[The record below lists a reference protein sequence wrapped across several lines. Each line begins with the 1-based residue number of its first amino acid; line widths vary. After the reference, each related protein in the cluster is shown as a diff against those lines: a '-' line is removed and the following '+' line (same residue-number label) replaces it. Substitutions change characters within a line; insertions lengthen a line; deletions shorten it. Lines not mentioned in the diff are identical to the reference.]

1 MKKRINSDRKKGF
14 PGLVLFLGGF
24 LLGNLIPNIL
34 WKMEWQQ
41 KTIASVY
48 LLEIFV
54 DRGISGREYMLE
66 LLRMRGSYYIL
77 CTICGCSVF
86 GVPVAVAGTILFG
99 AELGSL
105 FAMSV
110 LSFGLSGGLVWI
122 GLLLPQYLIYVPVT
136 LCFMSWIFELSFG
149 IWKNR
154 GIFPEKAGRFAGKV
168 ILGALIYM
176 GGIFLECYVNPW
188 VAEKILGFADLF

>member
-54 DRGISGREYMLE
+54 DRGISGREYLLE

-188 VAEKILGFADLF
+188 VTEKILGFADLF